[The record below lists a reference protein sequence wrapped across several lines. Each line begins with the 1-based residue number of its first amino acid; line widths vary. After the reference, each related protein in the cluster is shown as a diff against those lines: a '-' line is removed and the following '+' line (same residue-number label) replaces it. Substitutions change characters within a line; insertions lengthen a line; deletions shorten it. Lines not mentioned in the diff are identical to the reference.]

1 MEIKKEIT
9 IDASPARVYQA
20 ITNPEELTKWFPDV
34 ASIEPK
40 IGGKISFKFSG
51 FSTDT
56 HTNKERIM
64 EGKIIE
70 LEKDRKLAYTWEH
83 PDIPEFPLTRVS
95 WILEEEKE
103 TNSTKVTITHD
114 GFLDE
119 LMMKSQNDQWDW
131 LAERLNVFAG
141 SKKQSNTNNSKTRK
155 GFLSPFSD
163 FFAGSSFGDKT
174 KPAKR
179 GRKVNVTLQMIL
191 TCIPFVDIWTF
202 YRIKKLR
209 RYLTILVPVVLGVG
223 LLIPLVAIG
232 PEYYDNAEWRACV
245 AQNGLDYCFENV
257 GMYGGEPCTPDWK
270 WFLYYNTCDPD
281 EIRDPYLIFHISV
294 LVMAVYLVRRWS
306 RQWNSGTL
314 QDVKA

>member
-9 IDASPARVYQA
+9 IDATPTRIYQA

-34 ASIEPK
+34 TSIEPK

-51 FSTDT
+51 FSTDDQ
-56 HTNKERIM
+56 TNKERMM

-70 LEKDRKLAYTWEH
+70 LEKNKKLVYTWEH

-103 TNSTKVTITHD
+103 TNKTKVTITHD

-119 LMMKSQNDQWDW
+119 LTMKSQNDQWDW

-141 SKKQSNTNNSKTRK
+141 SKKHLNNNNARRRFFSLFSN
-155 GFLSPFSD
+155 
-163 FFAGSSFGDKT
+163 FFAGSSFGNKT
-174 KPAKR
+174 ESVKEGK
-179 GRKVNVTLQMIL
+179 KVNITLQMIL

-202 YRIKKLR
+202 YRIQKLR
-209 RYLTILVPVVLGVG
+209 RYLTIFVPVILGVG
-223 LLIPLVAIG
+223 FIIPLVAIG
-232 PEYYDNAEWRACV
+232 PEYFSNEEWRSCIT
-245 AQNGLDYCFENV
+245 QNGFDYCFENV
-257 GMYGGEPCTPDWK
+257 GMYRGEPCTPDWR
-270 WFLYYNTCDPD
+270 WILYYNTCDPD
-281 EIRDPYLIFHISV
+281 EIRDPYLVFHISV
-294 LVMAVYLVRRWS
+294 LVLAVYLVRRWS
-306 RQWNSGTL
+306 RQWNSNTL